1 MTSSNSENYIYS
13 TFPIDT
19 TIEPNISSSIYSII
33 TTNPTISQAEIYS
46 STGNL
51 VLTTYINSV
60 NTITT
65 YINFLTTEI
74 NKESIELTIIPDQ
87 NKNIESTYFDTDVI
101 SNSKTIILE
110 IPDESIKNLTKDN
123 IMEKISS
130 IIEDIKIGNVYQ
142 KKCDDFSILIYPT
155 NSTYLTL
162 MTHVNFTECENILR
176 KHYKIPDSEIMTFLQ
191 IELENDNSKSL
202 INQVEYQA
210 LDGNK
215 TFLNLS
221 LCENANIQI
230 IYSIKNKSL
239 IDIDSVNYFKQ
250 NGIDIF
256 NINDSFF
263 NDICEPY
270 SDTDS
275 GDDVIL
281 EDRIKTIFKN
291 YSLCEAGCNY
301 EKIDLEIM
309 AISCQCR
316 VKENISNVITPI
328 NIQKT
333 GGGSSTNFEIIKCY
347 NLVFSFNGKLHNIG
361 FWILGFL
368 VLLHGPILFYYFTKG
383 IKPVRDYIIKEMKT
397 YGYIKVNR
405 NLKSKKKKKSNAPP
419 KKKNIRKEIIKAQ
432 NNKNIEIKNLKIV
445 NNSSSINI
453 LKSSKRDIIPQIN
466 QNKNSKK
473 SGKKANKNNNFNKK
487 DSTKIK
493 LKSKVKKLISEK
505 KKTKNIAFLPTK
517 DFSINQ
523 KEEKTNNLKDFTLI
537 NIDLNFSHKKKHIPP
552 ESHIILNN
560 YTFEEALKYDHRQ
573 LCEIFYIFALVKQIF
588 FYTFLYRSP
597 LVLFPLRLC
606 LLIFIISSD
615 LSLNALFYFNENIS
629 KKYRSGKNLFLFT
642 FSDNVII
649 IFLSTF
655 VGFILLT
662 LLSKLSNFTN
672 NIREIFKNEET
683 KLKKDKNY
691 IINEQRKKEIILEI
705 DNILKKYKLR
715 VIILLIVEMIFMLFF
730 WYFVIAFC
738 HVYKATQ
745 KSWLLDSCLSILF
758 RAIIELLIS
767 FILAKIYKISISGE
781 TECIYKCVMFLYNF
795 G

>member
-1 MTSSNSENYIYS
+1 
-13 TFPIDT
+13 
-19 TIEPNISSSIYSII
+19 
-33 TTNPTISQAEIYS
+33 
-46 STGNL
+46 
-51 VLTTYINSV
+51 
-60 NTITT
+60 
-65 YINFLTTEI
+65 
-74 NKESIELTIIPDQ
+74 
-87 NKNIESTYFDTDVI
+87 
-101 SNSKTIILE
+101 
-110 IPDESIKNLTKDN
+110 
-123 IMEKISS
+123 
-130 IIEDIKIGNVYQ
+130 
-142 KKCDDFSILIYPT
+142 
-155 NSTYLTL
+155 

-176 KHYKIPDSEIMTFLQ
+176 KHYKIPDSEMMTFLQ

-210 LDGNK
+210 FDGNK
-215 TFLNLS
+215 TLLNLS
-221 LCENANIQI
+221 LCENVNIQI

-270 SDTDS
+270 SDSDS
-275 GDDVIL
+275 GDDLIL
-281 EDRIKTIFKN
+281 EDRIKTIYKN

-301 EKIDLEIM
+301 DKIDLEIM
-309 AISCQCR
+309 AISCQCK
-316 VKENISNVITPI
+316 VKENISTVITPI

-333 GGGSSTNFEIIKCY
+333 GGSSTNFEIIKCY

-361 FWILGFL
+361 FWILGVL

-383 IKPVRDYIIKEMKT
+383 IKPVKDYIIKEMKT
-397 YGYIKVNR
+397 YGYIKVN
-405 NLKSKKKKKSNAPP
+405 APP
-419 KKKNIRKEIIKAQ
+419 KKKNNRKEIINVQK
-432 NNKNIEIKNLKIV
+432 NNNFEIKNLKII

-466 QNKNSKK
+466 NNQNSKNS
-473 SGKKANKNNNFNKK
+473 GEEENKNNNFNKK
-487 DSTKIK
+487 DSMEKK
-493 LKSKVKKLISEK
+493 LKLKVKKLIKKK

-523 KEEKTNNLKDFTLI
+523 KEEKTNSPKDFTLI
-537 NIDLNFSHKKKHIPP
+537 NIDLNFSPKKKHIPP

-597 LVLFPLRLC
+597 LVLFPLRFC

-615 LSLNALFYFNENIS
+615 LALNALFYFNENIS

-655 VGFILLT
+655 VGFIFLT

-672 NIREIFKNEET
+672 NIREVFKNEET
-683 KLKKDKNY
+683 KLKKDKKY
-691 IINEQRKKEIILEI
+691 IITEQRKEEIIFEI

-715 VIILLIVEMIFMLFF
+715 IIILFIVEMIFMLFF

-758 RAIIELLIS
+758 RAIIELSIS
-767 FILAKIYKISISGE
+767 FILAKIYKISLAGE